1 MKRREFLQATAALGA
16 GALPVDALAQS
27 AADRRK
33 DTLPA
38 VNEPGPNVLD
48 IHTVGANRPS
58 YCEIRPAC
66 AWS

>member
-16 GALPVDALAQS
+16 GAL
-27 AADRRK
+27 
-33 DTLPA
+33 
-38 VNEPGPNVLD
+38 LD